1 MARMKYS
8 ISYMLIQKKCSFSTP
23 GVRGI
28 VDHEA
33 EWRAPDKAKM
43 DPISLIGLLS
53 SLSSLIGASKKVIDL
68 INSFKDGDKELIGL
82 SNSVSL
88 FEENLKGFKRVLR
101 SRWGGHNISVETINN
116 AIKESAG
123 MMKELEDRLLSI
135 FKSESLTVRRMK
147 WVQHKSTFEK
157 ITEDL
162 KGKCMMLHSLVSVAQ
177 LYMIQIIDN
186 ETTTWL
192 TYLVL

>member
-1 MARMKYS
+1 
-8 ISYMLIQKKCSFSTP
+8 
-23 GVRGI
+23 
-28 VDHEA
+28 
-33 EWRAPDKAKM
+33 M

-88 FEENLKGFKRVLR
+88 FEENLKGFNRVLR
-101 SRWGGHNISVETINN
+101 SRWGGHEISVETINN

-186 ETTTWL
+186 EITT
-192 TYLVL
+192 